1 MKLCSVLTKLLR
13 PDEFKSIGS
22 VNLSSCHPGLRL
34 HCSVV
39 KESFAPNTYL
49 ALLLRKRQEGRKALM
64 CHTNGVIQMSYK
76 CYSRQFILT
85 SWSVW
90 HNAIFTKESIVDR
103 SEIIN
108 TGFHDPDTLG
118 HTSGLN
124 WWKGI
129 FSQIPGL
136 QTQINSLRIYGAMEI
151 VPRCVALKNVWCM
164 MHAWDG
170 WGGRWRK
177 TWIQGC
183 FVLNLFLTWGVYM
196 RGVGSKRKCLYV

>member
-1 MKLCSVLTKLLR
+1 MKLCSVLSKLLR
-13 PDEFKSIGS
+13 RDESKSIGS
-22 VNLSSCHPGLRL
+22 VNLSRCQPGLLL

-49 ALLLRKRQEGRKALM
+49 ALLLRKRQEGRKALV

-90 HNAIFTKESIVDR
+90 HNGISTKESIVDR

-164 MHAWDG
+164 MHPWDG

>member
-1 MKLCSVLTKLLR
+1 M
-13 PDEFKSIGS
+13 
-22 VNLSSCHPGLRL
+22 
-34 HCSVV
+34 V

-49 ALLLRKRQEGRKALM
+49 ALLLRKRQEGRKALV

-90 HNAIFTKESIVDR
+90 HNGISTKESIVDR

-164 MHAWDG
+164 MHPWDG
-170 WGGRWRK
+170 WGGRLRK

-196 RGVGSKRKCLYV
+196 RGVGSKRKCLCV